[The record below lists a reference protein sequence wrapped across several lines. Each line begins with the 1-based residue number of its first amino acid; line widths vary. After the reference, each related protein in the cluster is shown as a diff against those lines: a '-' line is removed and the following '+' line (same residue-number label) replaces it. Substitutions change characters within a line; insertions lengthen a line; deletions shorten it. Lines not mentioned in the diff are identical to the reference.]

1 MGVIKYNR
9 LTCWGTSVGGW
20 GVPQTVLAVLHTGT
34 HMTII
39 PGPGGR
45 RALEFNWRGLGR
57 DLAGKGKL
65 TQTRLHGVRAK
76 SLCCCCICTWV
87 SGRNRCVMCLYFPI
101 PQGHR
106 DSLSGRAL
114 GRKCC
119 RGRFPFH
126 LAPTT
131 GQGLVQVPL
140 PTGVQSVHS
149 AEDVLQV
156 DRWGWRSSFQRP
168 WLPYPQICLQEDL
181 ITPHK
186 CRVCSLS
193 KVSWAYVD
201 RFMISPS
208 RNQGKLL
215 LFGLQASKR
224 KPVGGRQHMSLQH
237 SAQSFTW
244 AWRAESQDGPR
255 TFHFWFYCH
264 DYLTFHGRHDLVDV
278 IKVDNCT

>member
-1 MGVIKYNR
+1 MFI
-9 LTCWGTSVGGW
+9 
-20 GVPQTVLAVLHTGT
+20 Q
-34 HMTII
+34 
-39 PGPGGR
+39 GP
-45 RALEFNWRGLGR
+45 LSTFNFI
-57 DLAGKGKL
+57 
-65 TQTRLHGVRAK
+65 
-76 SLCCCCICTWV
+76 S
-87 SGRNRCVMCLYFPI
+87 P
-101 PQGHR
+101 
-106 DSLSGRAL
+106 
-114 GRKCC
+114 GRKKE
-119 RGRFPFH
+119 
-126 LAPTT
+126 LAFTK
-131 GQGLVQVPL
+131 
-140 PTGVQSVHS
+140 
-149 AEDVLQV
+149 
-156 DRWGWRSSFQRP
+156 DRVFYRHWAKQKAFWWGGGSSFQRP